1 MESRMPR
8 DLVPTAVISQN
19 YRVNGL
25 ISVTAAGLVGVLSD
39 PTDSYIEIENASLV
53 RLHRPQEVVAQ
64 FNTWGMVKSRI
75 IAVLCEKTADLGR
88 ITIARAGFSRL
99 ISYRIWASLHGFEMF
114 GILESPGKFDF
125 SAQMFQGNRQF
136 TALFNATLIPVYF
149 PQLVTRAPAILFN
162 RQMVEGI
169 GVISEVEE
177 EAAAGEK
184 AVGRTGQLG
193 RTGTGQLPR
202 TGTGQLPR
210 TGTGQLAHGG
220 TGQIPRGGTGQPLDG
235 GMEWPVRG
243 GTGQIPRGGAAQP
256 PEGGQEWP
264 LRGGT
269 GQFPRGGSGTP
280 GPEEENK

>member
-8 DLVPTAVISQN
+8 DLVSASMITQN
-19 YRVNGL
+19 YRVNGM
-25 ISVTAAGLVGVLSD
+25 ISVTAAGLIGLLSD
-39 PTDSYIEIENASLV
+39 PTDSYVEIENASLV
-53 RLHRPQEVVAQ
+53 RLHRPQEIVAQ

-75 IAVLCEKTADLGR
+75 IAVLCERSADLGR

-162 RQMVEGI
+162 RAMVEGI

-177 EAAAGEK
+177 QAAAEEK
-184 AVGRTGQLG
+184 RIGQTGQLG
-193 RTGTGQLPR
+193 RTGTGQLTR
-202 TGTGQLPR
+202 S
-210 TGTGQLAHGG
+210 
-220 TGQIPRGGTGQPLDG
+220 
-235 GMEWPVRG
+235 
-243 GTGQIPRGGAAQP
+243 
-256 PEGGQEWP
+256 
-264 LRGGT
+264 GT
-269 GQFPRGGSGTP
+269 GQFPRTQTGPLGHTGNTQPRPAGTT
-280 GPEEENK
+280 GPFPRTGPSLSDPDEEIK

>member
-8 DLVPTAVISQN
+8 DLVPTSVITQN
-19 YRVNGL
+19 YRVNGM
-25 ISVTAAGLVGVLSD
+25 ISVTAAGLIGLLSD

-64 FNTWGMVKSRI
+64 FNTWGMVKSRV

-88 ITIARAGFSRL
+88 ITIARAGFTRL

-125 SAQMFQGNRQF
+125 SAQMFQGNSQF

-149 PQLVTRAPAILFN
+149 PQLVTRAPAVLFN

-177 EAAAGEK
+177 EVAAEEK
-184 AVGRTGQLG
+184 NIGRTGQLGRLGTGQLG
-193 RTGTGQLPR
+193 RTGTGQPSQGGTGQFPR
-202 TGTGQLPR
+202 TGTGQLGR
-210 TGTGQLAHGG
+210 TGNTQPRPTG
-220 TGQIPRGGTGQPLDG
+220 T
-235 GMEWPVRG
+235 
-243 GTGQIPRGGAAQP
+243 
-256 PEGGQEWP
+256 
-264 LRGGT
+264 T
-269 GQFPRGGSGTP
+269 GQFPRK
-280 GPEEENK
+280 GPSLSDPDEEIK

>member
-1 MESRMPR
+1 MERMPR

-25 ISVTAAGLVGVLSD
+25 VSVSAAGLIGLLSD

-53 RLHRPQEVVAQ
+53 RLHRPQEIVAQ

-88 ITIARAGFSRL
+88 ITIARAGFQRL

-149 PQLVTRAPAILFN
+149 PQLVTRSPAILFN

-177 EAAAGEK
+177 EAAAEEK
-184 AVGRTGQLG
+184 GLGRTGQLG

-202 TGTGQLPR
+202 TGTGQLSQGGTGQFPR
-210 TGTGQLAHGG
+210 TGTGQFPRTG
-220 TGQIPRGGTGQPLDG
+220 TGQIGHTGNTQP
-235 GMEWPVRG
+235 
-243 GTGQIPRGGAAQP
+243 Q
-256 PEGGQEWP
+256 
-264 LRGGT
+264 RGGT
-269 GQFPRGGSGTP
+269 GQFPRAGVP
-280 GPEEENK
+280 PAEEEEN

>member
-8 DLVPTAVISQN
+8 DLVSTSVITQN
-19 YRVNGL
+19 YRVNGM
-25 ISVTAAGLVGVLSD
+25 ISVTAAGLVGLLSD
-39 PTDSYIEIENASLV
+39 PTDSYIEVENASLV

-99 ISYRIWASLHGFEMF
+99 LSYRIWASLHGFEMF

-177 EAAAGEK
+177 ETAAEEK
-184 AVGRTGQLG
+184 AIGRTGQLG
-193 RTGTGQLPR
+193 RTGTGQLGR
-202 TGTGQLPR
+202 TGTGQLS
-210 TGTGQLAHGG
+210 QGG
-220 TGQIPRGGTGQPLDG
+220 TGQIPRT
-235 GMEWPVRG
+235 
-243 GTGQIPRGGAAQP
+243 
-256 PEGGQEWP
+256 
-264 LRGGT
+264 GT
-269 GQFPRGGSGTP
+269 GQFPRTGTGQIGHTGTTQPRPSGTTSP
-280 GPEEENK
+280 FPRTGPSLSDPDEEIK

>member
-8 DLVPTAVISQN
+8 DLVPTAVMSQN

-25 ISVTAAGLVGVLSD
+25 ISVTAAGLIGVLSD

-53 RLHRPQEVVAQ
+53 RLHRPQEIVAQ
-64 FNTWGMVKSRI
+64 FDTWGMVKSRI

-88 ITIARAGFSRL
+88 ISIARAGFQRL

-177 EAAAGEK
+177 EAALEEK
-184 AVGRTGQLG
+184 KIG
-193 RTGTGQLPR
+193 GTGQLHRGGTGQLPTGGTGQFPRAGTGQFPR
-202 TGTGQLPR
+202 TGTGQLR
-210 TGTGQLAHGG
+210 QTGNT
-220 TGQIPRGGTGQPLDG
+220 QPQ
-235 GMEWPVRG
+235 RG
-243 GTGQIPRGGAAQP
+243 GTGQIPRT
-256 PEGGQEWP
+256 
-264 LRGGT
+264 GT
-269 GQFPRGGSGTP
+269 GLTEPD
-280 GPEEENK
+280 EEIK

>member
-8 DLVPTAVISQN
+8 DLVSTSVITQN
-19 YRVNGL
+19 YRVNGM
-25 ISVTAAGLVGVLSD
+25 ISVTAAGLVGLLSD

-53 RLHRPQEVVAQ
+53 RLHRPQEIVAQ
-64 FNTWGMVKSRI
+64 FNTWGMVKSRVL
-75 IAVLCEKTADLGR
+75 AVLCEKTGDLGR

-169 GVISEVEE
+169 GVIGEVEE
-177 EAAAGEK
+177 EAAAEEK
-184 AVGRTGQLG
+184 RIGQTGQLG
-193 RTGTGQLPR
+193 RIGTGQLS
-202 TGTGQLPR
+202 
-210 TGTGQLAHGG
+210 
-220 TGQIPRGGTGQPLDG
+220 
-235 GMEWPVRG
+235 
-243 GTGQIPRGGAAQP
+243 
-256 PEGGQEWP
+256 
-264 LRGGT
+264 RGGT
-269 GQFPRGGSGTP
+269 GQFPRTGTGGLGHTGNTQPVRGGTGQFP
-280 GPEEENK
+280 RTGPSLSDPDEEIK